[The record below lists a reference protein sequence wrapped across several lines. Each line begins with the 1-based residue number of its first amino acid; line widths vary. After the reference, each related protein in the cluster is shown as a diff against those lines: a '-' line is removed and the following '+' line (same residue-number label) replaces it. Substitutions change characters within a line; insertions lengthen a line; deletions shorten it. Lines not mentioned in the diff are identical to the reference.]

1 MKKITDIFTCVLF
14 CGFLGLMLVLFLV
27 TPHQDTSE
35 LEKKALQ
42 DPPKLEQEAILSGE
56 YGKEAEDYIAEQLP
70 GRSFFVGVNAYY
82 DLWSGR
88 QGTKDVLL
96 AEGGRLVEKPNT
108 FDKSAIAQKM
118 SILNSFSQTVS
129 QPVDLMIVPSSGYMV
144 QQDIYG
150 IHDAFLDDAIL
161 DYAYG
166 QAGDNVRPVDLLST
180 FENAEDPAAL
190 YYRTDH
196 HWTSLGA
203 YKAYGAYME
212 GLGKNYPAQSEFAV
226 EGHDGFYGTTYSR
239 SGLWLTEPDTVEL
252 WDGGKEF
259 QVTIQ
264 SNRQDAG
271 TTGGSLFYREH
282 LEAMDMYPVYLDGIH
297 PIVRVQNPQGQGKIL
312 VIRDSY
318 ASCLGTFLANSYAE
332 VVLVDLRY
340 LHDQN
345 YSISQMV
352 ADEGFDQIL
361 VCYSLYNFL
370 TDSNFGWLR

>member
-1 MKKITDIFTCVLF
+1 MKKFTDILTCVLF

-27 TPHQDTSE
+27 TPHQETSE

-42 DPPKLEQEAILSGE
+42 DPPELEQEAVLSGQ

-88 QGTKDVLL
+88 QGTKDILL

-118 SILNSFSQTVS
+118 GIINAFSQTVS

-144 QQDIYG
+144 RREICG
-150 IHDAFLDDAIL
+150 VHDAFTDDAIL
-161 DYAYG
+161 AHAYS
-166 QAGDNVRPVDLLST
+166 QAGENVRPVDLLT
-180 FENAEDPAAL
+180 AFAAEEPGKL

-203 YKAYGAYME
+203 YKAYAAYME
-212 GLGKNYPAQSEFAV
+212 GLGKAYPAQNVFAV
-226 EGHDGFYGTTYSR
+226 EGHSGFYGTTYSR
-239 SGLWLTEPDTVEL
+239 SGLWLTEPDMVEL
-252 WDGGKEF
+252 WDGGKALT
-259 QVTIQ
+259 VTIQ
-264 SNRQDAG
+264 KNRQDPG
-271 TTGGSLFYREH
+271 TTHDGLFYREH

-340 LHDQN
+340 LHDRD
-345 YSISQMV
+345 YPISKMV
-352 ADEGFDQIL
+352 AEEGFDQIL
-361 VCYSLYNFL
+361 VCYSLNNFL
-370 TDSNFGWLR
+370 TDSNFGWLQ